1 MAKGFVTFQMKL
13 RGEEPPVPLEPLSS
27 LPSSKVTH
35 YWDQLMETP
44 VENLAHELLNRGFVW
59 SSSPQGATFWRK
71 FYKELRH
78 RHEGYEP
85 SNDLHFQEA
94 VEYLK
99 DWQRQWRKR

>member
-27 LPSSKVTH
+27 LPDDKAGS

-59 SSSPQGATFWRK
+59 SSSPQGAIFWLK
-71 FYKELRH
+71 FIVELKRRH
-78 RHEGYEP
+78 AGHEP
-85 SNDLHFQEA
+85 VDDPDFQRA

-99 DWQRQWRKR
+99 DWQRQWRER